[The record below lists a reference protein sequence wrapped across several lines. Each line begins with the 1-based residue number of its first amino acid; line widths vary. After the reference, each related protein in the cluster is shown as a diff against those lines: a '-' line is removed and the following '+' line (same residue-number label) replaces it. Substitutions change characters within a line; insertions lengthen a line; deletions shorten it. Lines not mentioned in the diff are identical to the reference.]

1 MGTKHDRQADADYAW
16 FTLLHNLLDSVPFVI
31 YILSEVSFYWPNTVL
46 ELIFTISHTR
56 THTLSLS
63 FSPKSNSIHIIY
75 FGMIYFLLHRMK
87 HCCWFFSDT
96 ISHIHTQKC
105 QNQQQS
111 RNRLKIDFQFVDNI
125 HVHRLHK
132 WKDVMCAIFSWTY
145 TVCFRNKYHPLW
157 Y

>member
-1 MGTKHDRQADADYAW
+1 MLIMHGLLYCIIYWIVCHLLYIHFVWSKFLLTQHCSGVDFYY
-16 FTLLHNLLDSVPFVI
+16 FT
-31 YILSEVSFYWPNTVL
+31 
-46 ELIFTISHTR
+46 HTH
-56 THTLSLS
+56 THTLCLS
-63 FSPKSNSIHIIY
+63 FSLKSNSIHIIY
-75 FGMIYFLLHRMK
+75 FGMIYFLLHMK